1 MKTLLTYRK
10 PIIGLFAIVFTL
22 TLHGVSDT
30 QAVTH
35 IYIDAVNGSNAPTGK
50 GSPANPYKSITY
62 ALLISERSNLPD
74 PWHVHIRPGTYNAD
88 PAKPPS
94 EREFFPLNLRTGMIF
109 EGTTTAA
116 ECIIDAQHAGVTTVP
131 ILFGENIENVVIRN
145 LTIQN
150 MDGVQK
156 NGAAIFL
163 NDPSGTRETPN
174 TLDGCVVRKNGRG
187 GETNGV
193 WSNMPLVLTANTFSN
208 NRGVGV
214 ISDKNVVAT
223 SNIFSGNKE
232 GGLYIAGDSTGN
244 IFDNIFENNAPSY
257 ALAGGLHIGGTLK
270 GNITHN
276 TFTANKRFN
285 ENGSGF
291 YVKTLIGDVAHNTFT
306 NNEAVHASIGHGG
319 YESGGGFYVRNLT
332 GNVTHNTFTENLG
345 NGGGFSIGRLNGN
358 VIHNKF
364 IRNMGGY
371 TAGFGIGSLTGK
383 VTHNIFDS
391 NSSEGSVGGIQF
403 NSTHPV
409 EVSNNIFFN
418 NTSKQI
424 GSVRVEA
431 PTHFI
436 NNLFMI
442 SDELSEGV
450 SGTPVIWLNS
460 PQCRFHNNIFTGMKH
475 VIYIDGTFEIPIT
488 HNLFHN
494 IKTTFV
500 SQGGSDV
507 GNDLVFWELLSDGA
521 TDNLEGDPH
530 LVDPITN
537 RNFHLQATS
546 PAINAGTNEFAPADD
561 FDGVSRPVGNTVD
574 IGPYEYGGTPVIIVQ
589 PPTVTE
595 EPTVT
600 TEEPPT
606 ETVTETEEPPT
617 ETVAETT
624 VRFSPSSVQ
633 SPAVGEQLTFDVNIE
648 NGKNVAN
655 YQVTVQFDA
664 TALRY
669 ISSTNVDYLPAGA
682 VALPAIVTENTV
694 KVVATSLTGS
704 SNGDG
709 VLATLTFEV
718 VAAKASTLTL
728 SNVLLSDGKGGTLN
742 PPVEDAQIT
751 EPQRLREDVNNDG
764 VVNVQ
769 DLVAVTASFGQTG
782 ENTADVNGDGTV
794 NIQDLVAVAAA
805 LGTVAET
812 PEPINNA
819 PVFTEGDSITRTVA
833 ENTAAGVNIGT
844 PVVAT
849 DADSDT
855 LTYTLSGADADT
867 FSIDTT
873 TGQLKTRATL
883 DYETKTT
890 YTVTITVSDGSLTD
904 TIAVTINITDIDE
917 TPVVFQGLTVSLSPS
932 PVQSPAIGAQLTLN
946 VNIANGENIAGYQVT
961 LQFDTTALR
970 YVSSADAGY
979 LPSGAFVVPAKVTA
993 NSVTLAATAIGGG
1006 SNGDGT
1012 LATITFE
1019 VLAVKASTLKL
1030 TEVTLSDS
1038 ASQSLQVA
1046 SIDGIV
1052 TGGAATNLV
1061 SGRTP
1066 QVRDA
1071 ILTAAGVNSAAE
1083 VTAAH
1088 LAAIEQL
1095 DLNNKGI
1102 TALKTDDFD
1111 GLTSLTGL
1119 NLGGN
1124 DFNTL
1129 LLQDIFDKLTSLTV
1143 LILPDNDSTTQLIGK
1158 FSGQVFSFGGP
1169 NQLPGT
1175 MFLFKVPSPRTVAGA
1190 VGDVNLDGI
1199 VNILDLTLVMLNFG
1213 KTGDNIADTNDDSVV
1228 DIADLVNVIGSFDQP
1243 SNAAP
1248 SILSQA
1254 LTGLTA
1260 AEVEE
1265 LLTHAQKLDLTD
1277 PMVQQWIATLEHL
1290 LAALT
1295 PKETLLLANYPN
1307 PFNPETWIPYQ
1318 LAKLADVTLRIY
1330 AIDGTLVRTLSVG
1343 HQLAGMY
1350 HGRSRAAYWD
1360 GKNELGEPVASGVY
1374 FYTLT
1379 ADDFT
1384 ATRKMLIQK

>member
-1 MKTLLTYRK
+1 M
-10 PIIGLFAIVFTL
+10 
-22 TLHGVSDT
+22 
-30 QAVTH
+30 H
-35 IYIDAVNGSNAPTGK
+35 I
-50 GSPANPYKSITY
+50 
-62 ALLISERSNLPD
+62 
-74 PWHVHIRPGTYNAD
+74 HPGTYNAD
-88 PAKPPS
+88 PAKPPA
-94 EREFFPLNLRTGMIF
+94 EREIFPLNLQYGMIF
-109 EGTTTAA
+109 EGTTTAQ
-116 ECIIDAQHAGVTTVP
+116 ECIIDAQHLGASQTE
-131 ILFGENIENVVIRN
+131 ILRGLDVESVVIRN
-145 LTIQN
+145 LTLQN
-150 MDGVQK
+150 MK
-156 NGAAIFL
+156 RTTSGAGGI
-163 NDPSGTRETPN
+163 
-174 TLDGCVVRKNGRG
+174 TL
-187 GETNGV
+187 
-193 WSNMPLVLTANTFSN
+193 WSSVKT
-208 NRGVGV
+208 VGV
-214 ISDKNVVAT
+214 VYSRIAACIVQNNGGGGVRTNEPLILTRNSFINNGSRYDHFGVLAANNVVAT
-223 SNIFSGNKE
+223 QNTFRNNNVYGLLIKGDAIGNISDNIFTHHGY
-232 GGLYIAGDSTGN
+232 GGCNGDGTFTGN
-244 IFDNIFENNAPSY
+244 IAGNTFDSNKAGASDTAGGFSIDNLVGNITDNIFTNNNGNG
-257 ALAGGLHIGGTLK
+257 AG
-270 GNITHN
+270 
-276 TFTANKRFN
+276 
-285 ENGSGF
+285 GF
-291 YVKTLIGDVAHNTFT
+291 YVRERLTGNMTHNTFT
-306 NNEAVHASIGHGG
+306 NNTGNYDSDGTAGAFFVKYLNGNVTYNTFTGNKSKQG
-319 YESGGGFYVRNLT
+319 GGGFTVANYFT
-332 GNVTHNTFTENLG
+332 GNITHNEFTG
-345 NGGGFSIGRLNGN
+345 NNSGSRSGGGFSIEYRFNGN
-358 VIHNKF
+358 I
-364 IRNMGGY
+364 
-371 TAGFGIGSLTGK
+371 
-383 VTHNIFDS
+383 THNIFDS
-391 NSSEGSVGGIQF
+391 NSTGHRSVNRGGAFILRR
-403 NSTHPV
+403 STIDAV
-409 EVSNNIFFN
+409 EVNNNIFFN
-418 NTSKQI
+418 NTA
-424 GSVRVEA
+424 VEKGGTVYTDVV
-431 PTHFI
+431 THFK

-442 SDELSEGV
+442 KDADFVIEGTD
-450 SGTPVIWLNS
+450 SAGGTVWVGS
-460 PQCRFHNNIFTGMKH
+460 PECRFHNNIFSGMQTAIYTGG
-475 VIYIDGTFEIPIT
+475 VFDLPIT
-488 HNLFHN
+488 YYLFHDIGLN
-494 IKTTFV
+494 IV
-500 SQGGSDV
+500 SQAGSGV
-507 GNDLVFWELLSDGA
+507 GNDVDFWELLATNASD
-521 TDNLEGDPH
+521 NISVDPH
-530 LVDPITN
+530 LVDPGTT

-561 FDGVSRPVGNTVD
+561 FEGVSRPVGGTVD

-617 ETVAETT
+617 ETVAETI
-624 VRFSPSSVQ
+624 VRFSPSLVQ

-655 YQVTVQFDA
+655 YQVTVQFDT

-669 ISSTNVDYLPAGA
+669 ISSANADYLPAGA

-694 KVVATSLTGS
+694 KVVATSLTGG

-742 PPVEDAQIT
+742 PRVEDAQIT

-769 DLVAVTASFGQTG
+769 DLVAVSASFGQTG
-782 ENTADVNGDGTV
+782 ENAADVNGDGKV
-794 NIQDLVAVAAA
+794 NIADLVLIANA

-833 ENTAAGVNIGT
+833 ENTAAGINIGT

-855 LTYTLSGADADT
+855 LTYSLSGEDADT

-932 PVQSPAIGAQLTLN
+932 PVQSPVIGAQLTLN

-993 NSVTLAATAIGGG
+993 NSVTLTATAIGGG

-1071 ILTAAGVNSAAE
+1071 IVTAAGVGSVAE
-1083 VTAAH
+1083 VTESH
-1088 LAAIEQL
+1088 LAAIVQL

-1102 TALKTDDFD
+1102 TALKVSDFD
-1111 GLTSLTGL
+1111 GMTSLTGL

-1175 MFLFKVPSPRTVAGA
+1175 MFLFKPPSPRTVAGA

-1213 KTGDNIADTNDDSVV
+1213 KTGDNIADTNDDGVI
-1228 DIADLVNVIGSFDQP
+1228 DIADLVNVIGSFGQT
-1243 SNAAP
+1243 SAAP
-1248 SILSQA
+1248 FLSSKA
-1254 LTGLTA
+1254 LTTLTV
-1260 AEVEE
+1260 AEIEA
-1265 LLTHAQKLDLTD
+1265 LLTHARKLDLTD
-1277 PMVQQWIATLEHL
+1277 PMVQQWIATLEDL

-1318 LAKLADVTLRIY
+1318 LAKPADVTLHIHSV
-1330 AIDGTLVRTLSVG
+1330 DGALVRTLSVG
-1343 HQLAGMY
+1343 HQVAGMY